1 MLPHARLLSRAQSGM
16 ISLTRLSS
24 RTSSLSNVLLNIV
37 SRNLSTRAPRTPYE
51 ISNAELYSQHLRRT
65 TPRDTNLESLIVLTY
80 PSTRVLQMSLPSP
93 PDLLQEIL
101 AVETNA
107 VLPSEI
113 AAAAIVA
120 ANKNFGGNV
129 LSLELLTKLQNRLD
143 IYQENTAITCVFF
156 ASKSLEVFSGGLFS
170 GEIFCPIETS
180 VTSLFFCIA
189 VWVVVHLF
197 MT

>member
-1 MLPHARLLSRAQSGM
+1 MLPHAKLLSRAQSGM
-16 ISLTRLSS
+16 ISLSKLSS
-24 RTSSLSNVLLNIV
+24 RTSSLLNI
-37 SRNLSTRAPRTPYE
+37 SMNKASKHLSTRAPRTPYE
-51 ISNAELYSQHLRRT
+51 ISNAELYSQHLRKT
-65 TPRDTNLESLIVLTY
+65 SPRDNNLESLIVLTY
-80 PSTRVLQMSLPSP
+80 PSTRVLQMSLASP
-93 PDLLQEIL
+93 TDLLQEIL

-113 AAAAIVA
+113 ARAAIVA

-170 GEIFCPIETS
+170 GNISYP
-180 VTSLFFCIA
+180 L
-189 VWVVVHLF
+189 
-197 MT
+197 